1 MKKYILL
8 FTVPVIMFGG
18 FYFIYTD
25 KKPLVSV
32 VMPTYNRI
40 SLLPR
45 SIESILNQTYENF
58 EFIIVDDG
66 STDGSDN
73 LLQSY
78 AQLDP
83 RIKILTNE
91 KNKGISYSRNRGTDA
106 AKGKYVAIMDSDD
119 VSLPT
124 RFEKHVEYLEK
135 HDDVIALNALYL
147 EMGKEKNGLNNWVPP
162 HRFEVIFHL
171 KNYYTNISF
180 FRTDFVRKHNIRY
193 DESLMSS
200 EDYDFWSKIFLNG
213 GKLHMLNE
221 HLINLRRHRT
231 NSKEYYRQIQSNARK
246 ISDKLLKAI
255 GIQNPEELKTDC
267 ERLESMT
274 KANKVSHRVDQY
286 SLELIYNRQCKK
298 TITPKNGY
306 QIKHIDFIDYF
317 VPTQTKNIYKRQRNN
332 DKYTFIGIENDLYVF
347 QNPKGEKE
355 FYNKQFGRTLALKRT
370 QKSKSLFEN
379 TFEKIKSF
387 FNF

>member
-1 MKKYILL
+1 MKKHILL
-8 FTVPVIMFGG
+8 CSFPLIILGG
-18 FYFIYTD
+18 FYFAYSNN
-25 KKPLVSV
+25 KPLVSV

-45 SIESILNQTYENF
+45 SIESILNQTYDNF

-66 STDGSDN
+66 STDGSAN

-78 AQLDP
+78 AHLDS

-91 KNKGISYSRNRGTDA
+91 KNKGISYSRNLGTDA

-162 HRFEVIFHL
+162 HRLEVIFHL

-193 DESLMSS
+193 DESLLSS
-200 EDYDFWSKIFLNG
+200 EDYDFWSQIFLKG
-213 GKLHMLNE
+213 GKLRMLNE

-231 NSKEYYRQIQSNARK
+231 NSQDYYNQIQTNARK
-246 ISDKLLKAI
+246 TSDKLLKAM
-255 GIQNPEELKTDC
+255 GVQNPEELKTDC
-267 ERLESMT
+267 ERLKSMT
-274 KANKVSHRVDQY
+274 VANKISHKVDQY
-286 SLELIYNRQCKK
+286 SLELIYNRQCLKMK
-298 TITPKNGY
+298 VAKNGY
-306 QIKHIDFIDYF
+306 QIKHNDFIDYF
-317 VPTQTKNIYKRQRNN
+317 EPTQTKNIYKRRRNN
-332 DKYTFIGIENDLYVF
+332 DKYTFMGMENDLYVF

-355 FYNKQFGRTLALKRT
+355 FYNKQFGRTLALKEI
-370 QKSKSLFEN
+370 QKKDSLFE
-379 TFEKIKSF
+379 KVVKSIKSF